1 MIFPLP
7 NVSLSTGFYLSLKS
21 ESGEVVCFACIF
33 IHWGSFKLPGIVY
46 FFNWMNVDIPTNSL
60 IYLYDII
67 QMHKCILS
75 VWYYNMLSYTFGV
88 EGSLLGNSYR
98 WFQFVLNLEPDD
110 ACGCLN
116 LGCLGWF
123 SLPSLGLSFLSKS
136 VCPLC
141 PEDCVN
147 QMRWSRWKHF
157 GYLSKIQI

>member
-33 IHWGSFKLPGIVY
+33 IHWGNFKLPDIVY
-46 FFNWMNVDIPTNSL
+46 FFNWMW
-60 IYLYDII
+60 IYPQTVWFICMILY
-67 QMHKCILS
+67 KCN
-75 VWYYNMLSYTFGV
+75 NMLSYTFGV
-88 EGSLLGNSYR
+88 EGSLLDNSSR
-98 WFQFVLNLEPDD
+98 WFQFVLNLEPED

-116 LGCLGWF
+116 LCCLGWF

-157 GYLSKIQI
+157 GCLSKIQI